1 LFLACHGSFREAGAM
16 AEITATGQKERLQ
29 IMEMQVHPNTAL
41 IMLKPLSGSYRSR
54 ECFSSKPSKP
64 LWLLRDQ
71 TYSTALL

>member
-54 ECFSSKPSKP
+54 E
-64 LWLLRDQ
+64 
-71 TYSTALL
+71 